1 MASQTST
8 KAGRT
13 GMGSD
18 SEAPSPFVLALR
30 TVRKHWAIIAA
41 CAFVAAG
48 ISLVYSKTL
57 PRVYES
63 ETLLEL
69 DPNVS
74 RPLGE
79 KSESAMP
86 MGAGASHYVDVFQFY
101 ETQYKIMTSSMV
113 MQAAAREA
121 SLQSD
126 FEYFGLKAPPAQP
139 ITIEQAGAVLRA
151 HVNIVPVKNSH
162 LVSIKVEDMNPK
174 RARRLADAVAAAYI
188 DLNLQK
194 AISATGDSVVWLNS
208 QVDATKKELES
219 NENALHTFKEKND
232 LPSTSINESSNMVR
246 LEMQDLNTALTHT
259 RTTKQELLARH
270 AELSKVLSDSA
281 DVLPASELLS
291 STHLQGIRHDYV
303 EAVRVRRSLIA
314 EGKGENHPQVKAVD
328 QRVAETKTALLA
340 EVKNIQGAVERDL
353 AIITRQ
359 EQGEAALYD
368 AAHKRAVDLNMKE
381 IEYHRLDRARD
392 QNEKL
397 YAMLNEHM
405 KDADLARMM
414 KVNNVHVVEKAV
426 EPITPIRPRVSVNV
440 AVGVVIG
447 LLIGL
452 VLVVARDLMDSSLKT
467 PEDAERVLG
476 VTFLGLLPTLDGQH
490 PEGRRRKGK
499 KSRRPSPS
507 DMTGKPELVVHNH
520 PHSGLAEAARSI
532 RTNLLF
538 TNPDRPYRKL
548 LVTSAAPSDGKTTVA
563 CSIAIALAQSGQ
575 RVCIID
581 CDLRRP
587 RLHRIFDR
595 AGDAGVTN
603 VLVGDSTIQ
612 DVAQPTEIENL
623 FCIPS
628 GPTPPNPA
636 DLLHS
641 DRFKKFIDDAAE
653 HFDRIVIDSPPVV
666 AVTDSAIISTLVDG
680 TVFVVRA
687 FSTTRAVARQGM
699 RTLADV
705 DAPVV
710 GTVLNAVD
718 LSRHEYSYYQYYY
731 YKREGYAS
739 LPTVP
744 TSAGPKDSS
753 HEPRNLV

>member
-1 MASQTST
+1 
-8 KAGRT
+8 
-13 GMGSD
+13 
-18 SEAPSPFVLALR
+18 
-30 TVRKHWAIIAA
+30 
-41 CAFVAAG
+41 
-48 ISLVYSKTL
+48 
-57 PRVYES
+57 
-63 ETLLEL
+63 
-69 DPNVS
+69 
-74 RPLGE
+74 
-79 KSESAMP
+79 
-86 MGAGASHYVDVFQFY
+86 
-101 ETQYKIMTSSMV
+101 
-113 MQAAAREA
+113 
-121 SLQSD
+121 
-126 FEYFGLKAPPAQP
+126 
-139 ITIEQAGAVLRA
+139 
-151 HVNIVPVKNSH
+151 
-162 LVSIKVEDMNPK
+162 
-174 RARRLADAVAAAYI
+174 LADAVAAAYI

-194 AISATGDSVVWLNS
+194 AVSSTTDSVVWLNG
-208 QVDATKKELES
+208 QVDTTKKELEL
-219 NENALHTFKEKND
+219 NENALHAFKEKND

-246 LEMQDLNTALTHT
+246 LEMQDLNTALTRT

-291 STHLQGIRHDYV
+291 SAHLQGIRKDYV

-314 EGKGENHPQVKAVD
+314 EGKGENHPLVTAVD
-328 QRVAETKTALLA
+328 QRVAETKSALLA

-359 EQGEAALYD
+359 EQGEAALYE

-381 IEYHRLDRARD
+381 IEYHRLDRSRE

-397 YAMLNEHM
+397 FGMLNEHL

-414 KVNNVHVVEKAV
+414 KVNNVHVIEKAT
-426 EPITPIRPRVSVNV
+426 EPTVPIRPRVSVNV
-440 AVGVVIG
+440 AIGISIG
-447 LLIGL
+447 LMLGIA
-452 VLVVARDLMDSSLKT
+452 LVVVRDALDSSMKT
-467 PEDAERVLG
+467 PEDVERTLG
-476 VTFLGLLPTLDGQH
+476 VTFLGLLPTL
-490 PEGRRRKGK
+490 EGHSAKGRPKGSKRKKRG
-499 KSRRPSPS
+499 PT
-507 DMTGKPELVVHNH
+507 DLVGKPELVVHNH

-563 CSIAIALAQSGQ
+563 CSLAIALAQSGQ

-603 VLVGDSTIQ
+603 VLVGDATLAE
-612 DVAQPTEIENL
+612 VAKPTEVENL

-641 DRFKKFIDDAAE
+641 DRFKQFLEDAGEA
-653 HFDRIVIDSPPVV
+653 FDRIVIDSPPVV

-680 TVFVVRA
+680 TVFVLRA
-687 FSTTRAVARQGM
+687 FNTTRAVGRQGM

-705 DAPVV
+705 DATVV
-710 GTVLNAVD
+710 GAVLNAVD
-718 LSRHEYSYYQYYY
+718 LSRHEYSYYSYYY
-731 YKREGYAS
+731 YKREGYSSKGYAARTDPS
-739 LPTVP
+739 SPLPSDDDDAP
-744 TSAGPKDSS
+744 
-753 HEPRNLV
+753 PRPHDLV